1 MNSWGCIMRC
11 ARLYWL
17 EKARGLEKARAL
29 EKADTLRIAFWLRI
43 LARQATR

>member
-1 MNSWGCIMRC
+1 
-11 ARLYWL
+11 L
-17 EKARGLEKARAL
+17 KARAV

>member
-1 MNSWGCIMRC
+1 MRC
-11 ARLYWL
+11 ARFYW
-17 EKARGLEKARAL
+17 LEKARAL